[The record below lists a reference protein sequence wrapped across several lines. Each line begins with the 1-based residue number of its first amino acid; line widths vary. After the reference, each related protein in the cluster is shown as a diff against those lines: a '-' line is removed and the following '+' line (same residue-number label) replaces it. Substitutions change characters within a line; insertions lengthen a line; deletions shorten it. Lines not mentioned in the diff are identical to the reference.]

1 LQDLNQAKTYPS
13 GKMIADPSDPPLI
26 FRLLGA
32 FEVSDHKGAPLE
44 LPPSKKTRAL
54 MAFLTLNPRPQRR
67 ERLCEI
73 FWELPD
79 DPMGAL
85 RWSLSKI
92 RKIVNADGRE
102 RLITNRE
109 TVTFDQNVISVDWHE
124 LREASEKG
132 FSALPTEELERLA
145 EQIRGH
151 LLEDLSLSR
160 CLDFEAWRTAEAA
173 ASDAVTTEL
182 LQTLILR
189 LGDDPVRAL
198 HYASVLRGIAFEK
211 TDVDGEI
218 ERLKRSAASLGHVEN
233 ARSQDK
239 KNSVHPGAEISR
251 TTQFS
256 TAMRPLIA
264 ILPFDNMSEPGQ
276 DYISDGITED
286 IITELS
292 RFRSL
297 RVISRNSSFIFK
309 DRAASVKEVGAE
321 LGVSYLVE
329 GSVRKAGSRLRI
341 NAKLVDT
348 ERGEQIWAE
357 RFDRDLG
364 DIFELQEEIARTIAA
379 AIEPETGK
387 IERQRSLRKPLE
399 NLNSWDWYQQGLS
412 YLYQD
417 TKEGNEKALAHFRNA
432 IELAGDF
439 APAYAA
445 AGHALFNDLISGH
458 REIAENSINEAFRYA
473 ERAILLD
480 DKDAMAHMVLGR
492 LQLLRRNY
500 EDSIAELDTA
510 IDLNP
515 SYADAHHGL
524 GFTLIYSGVPDLA
537 VPEFDMAIELS
548 PFDPRIS
555 SFYEMRAWALL
566 VTKKYEEAAIS
577 ARTAVRRPNAQHWAF
592 ATLCSVL
599 GHQGQIDEAAA
610 ALAELQSRKPDF
622 SARFVREYVYYNKK
636 PEHLEHYIAGLIKA
650 GLPE

>member
-1 LQDLNQAKTYPS
+1 MT
-13 GKMIADPSDPPLI
+13 ADVLEPPLI
-26 FRLLGA
+26 LRLLGA
-32 FEVSDHKGAPLE
+32 FEVSDHTGAAVDM
-44 LPPSKKTRAL
+44 PPSKKTRAL
-54 MAFLTLNPRPQRR
+54 MAFLALNPRPQRR

-102 RLITNRE
+102 RLVANRE
-109 TVTFDQNVISVDWHE
+109 TVAFDHKGIQIDWCD

-132 FSALPTEELERLA
+132 FSSLPILELERLA
-145 EQIRGH
+145 EQIRGR

-160 CLDFEAWRTAEAA
+160 CPDFEAWRTAEAA
-173 ASDAVTTEL
+173 ASDAVTVEL
-182 LQTLILR
+182 LQTLIGR

-198 HYASVLRGIAFEK
+198 HYASKLRGIAFEK
-211 TDVDGEI
+211 ADVDGEI
-218 ERLKRSAASLGHVEN
+218 ERLKRSAASLGN
-233 ARSQDK
+233 IDTTQSQDN
-239 KNSVHPGAEISR
+239 KNSRPGVGNVVG
-251 TTQFS
+251 TVLFS
-256 TAMRPLIA
+256 TAMKPSIV

-309 DRAASVKEVGAE
+309 DRAVSVKEVGAE

-341 NAKLVDT
+341 NAQLVDA
-348 ERGEQIWAE
+348 ESGEQIWAE
-357 RFDRDLG
+357 RYQRDVG
-364 DIFELQEEIARTIAA
+364 DIFELQEEIARTVAA

-399 NLNSWDWYQQGLS
+399 DLSSWDWYQQGLS

-417 TKEGNEKALAHFRNA
+417 TKDGNEKALVHLRRSM
-432 IELAGDF
+432 ELAGDF
-439 APAYAA
+439 APSHAA
-445 AGHALFNDLISGH
+445 AAHVLFNDLISGH
-458 REIAENSINEAFRYA
+458 REMAENSINEAFRYA
-473 ERAILLD
+473 EKAISLD

-492 LQLLRRNY
+492 LHLLRRNY

-524 GFTLIYSGVPDLA
+524 GFTLIYSGTPDFA

-566 VTKKYEEAAIS
+566 VTKKYDEAAIS

-636 PEHLEHYIAGLIKA
+636 PEHLEHYIEGLIKA